1 MMKTS
6 PLERIAWID
15 EFKGTVLILVCLFHL
30 EQSFVNIQMGMLHA
44 SAFRMT
50 AFFFISGLLFS
61 TRRFSTF
68 KSYAKHKAKV
78 LLLPYILLSLLFLAL
93 DPVLYHFDL
102 YYPRAPKMML
112 LGFVPEIHNVWQ
124 YIGWNLFKIFIVG
137 KSSIGSGPIWFV
149 FNLFCVSLAFFGVN
163 RLTRGHFWKTFS
175 VAVVSLVIGW
185 IFNRYHIHLP
195 FGMERILTTLFFF
208 ACGSLSKN
216 GILWLS
222 RQKIPVLIVLASLS
236 IWHYIFFEDANPWF
250 SMMNNDLGNNFA
262 VFLASS
268 LFGILSLVTLFLL
281 MDRLP
286 ALKGIQVIKGV
297 FRNISRNGMII
308 LAVHWWILLFLRIVF
323 KKELDQPGIAYLS
336 IPILVVGV
344 VLAIPLFRTKL
355 YRLISKEKVSV
366 QESLSIR

>member
-1 MMKTS
+1 
-6 PLERIAWID
+6 
-15 EFKGTVLILVCLFHL
+15 
-30 EQSFVNIQMGMLHA
+30 
-44 SAFRMT
+44 
-50 AFFFISGLLFS
+50 
-61 TRRFSTF
+61 
-68 KSYAKHKAKV
+68 
-78 LLLPYILLSLLFLAL
+78 
-93 DPVLYHFDL
+93 
-102 YYPRAPKMML
+102 
-112 LGFVPEIHNVWQ
+112 
-124 YIGWNLFKIFIVG
+124 
-137 KSSIGSGPIWFV
+137 
-149 FNLFCVSLAFFGVN
+149 
-163 RLTRGHFWKTFS
+163 
-175 VAVVSLVIGW
+175 
-185 IFNRYHIHLP
+185 
-195 FGMERILTTLFFF
+195 
-208 ACGSLSKN
+208 
-216 GILWLS
+216 
-222 RQKIPVLIVLASLS
+222 
-236 IWHYIFFEDANPWF
+236 
-250 SMMNNDLGNNFA
+250 MMNNDLGNNFA